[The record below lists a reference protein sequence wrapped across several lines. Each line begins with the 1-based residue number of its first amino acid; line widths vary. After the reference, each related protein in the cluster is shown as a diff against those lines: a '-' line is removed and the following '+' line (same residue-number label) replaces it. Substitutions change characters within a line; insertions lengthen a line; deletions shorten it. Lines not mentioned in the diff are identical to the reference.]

1 MSVFYRKYQNKNRQ
15 SVAYGKWFARAVTI
29 GKTINIDELAK
40 HMSEHNTPYSKGA
53 IKGVLTDMIGC
64 VRELML
70 EGKAVKLEG
79 LAIFSAGIKTKKNG
93 APTSAEFS
101 TTKHIDSVYMR
112 ARATGEF
119 TRQELTKAGNVTE
132 LPKNYTDYH
141 EEDDEP
147 QNPSGGSG
155 SQSGS
160 GTGSV
165 TPSGN
170 GSSQS
175 GGDNGGSQNGGN
187 SDSGNTNGGSQSGN
201 SGSGSNT
208 GDSTGGNTSGDGQQS
223 TYNLTIAR
231 SGSGTSTVTDDSE
244 NVITGQRS
252 FAPGTNLNIEI
263 VPAEGQVPTA
273 TINGSSIELTEND
286 GTYTGSFQMPAQVSV
301 LELNSGSNGGDDY
314 DPHNPIDSG
323 N

>member
-1 MSVFYRKYQNKNRQ
+1 MSVFYRKYQNKNPK

-29 GKTINIDELAK
+29 GKTMNVDDLAK

-93 APTSAEFS
+93 APTSADFS

-132 LPKNYTDYH
+132 LPKNFTDYH

-147 QNPSGGSG
+147 QNGGSTG
-155 SQSGS
+155 DN
-160 GTGSV
+160 TGS
-165 TPSGN
+165 
-170 GSSQS
+170 
-175 GGDNGGSQNGGN
+175 GSQNGGN
-187 SDSGNTNGGSQSGN
+187 
-201 SGSGSNT
+201 
-208 GDSTGGNTSGDGQQS
+208 TGGNTGGGSTTGDNGD
-223 TYNLTIAR
+223 R
-231 SGSGTSTVTDDSE
+231 DPDG
-244 NVITGQRS
+244 
-252 FAPGTNLNIEI
+252 GTNSDE
-263 VPAEGQVPTA
+263 
-273 TINGSSIELTEND
+273 
-286 GTYTGSFQMPAQVSV
+286 
-301 LELNSGSNGGDDY
+301 
-314 DPHNPIDSG
+314 
-323 N
+323 

>member
-93 APTSAEFS
+93 APTSADFS

-132 LPKNYTDYH
+132 LPKNFTDYH
-141 EEDDEP
+141 EDDDEP
-147 QNPSGGSG
+147 QNSG
-155 SQSGS
+155 S
-160 GTGSV
+160 TGSN
-165 TPSGN
+165 TG
-170 GSSQS
+170 
-175 GGDNGGSQNGGN
+175 GGSQNGG
-187 SDSGNTNGGSQSGN
+187 
-201 SGSGSNT
+201 
-208 GDSTGGNTSGDGQQS
+208 STGGNGDRDPDG
-223 TYNLTIAR
+223 
-231 SGSGTSTVTDDSE
+231 
-244 NVITGQRS
+244 
-252 FAPGTNLNIEI
+252 GTNSDE
-263 VPAEGQVPTA
+263 
-273 TINGSSIELTEND
+273 
-286 GTYTGSFQMPAQVSV
+286 
-301 LELNSGSNGGDDY
+301 
-314 DPHNPIDSG
+314 
-323 N
+323 

>member
-64 VRELML
+64 IRELML

-141 EEDDEP
+141 EEDEDEP

-155 SQSGS
+155 SQ
-160 GTGSV
+160 
-165 TPSGN
+165 
-170 GSSQS
+170 
-175 GGDNGGSQNGGN
+175 NGGG
-187 SDSGNTNGGSQSGN
+187 SDSGSTSGGSQSGN
-201 SGSGSNT
+201 SGSGSGSNT
-208 GDSTGGNTSGDGQQS
+208 GGSTGGNTSGDGQQT

-231 SGSGTSTVTDDSE
+231 SGSGTSTVMDDSE
-244 NVITGQRS
+244 NVITGQRR

-263 VPAEGQVPTA
+263 VPAEGQIPTA
-273 TINGSSIELTEND
+273 RLNYNPIELTEND
-286 GTYTGSFQMPAQVSV
+286 GTYVGSFQMPAQGSV
-301 LELNSGSNGGDDY
+301 LELNSGSNGGDGGD
-314 DPHNPIDSG
+314 DLDKD
-323 N
+323 

>member
-141 EEDDEP
+141 EEDEDEP

-155 SQSGS
+155 SQNSGS
-160 GTGSV
+160 Q
-165 TPSGN
+165 
-170 GSSQS
+170 SQ
-175 GGDNGGSQNGGN
+175 GGSQNGGN
-187 SDSGNTNGGSQSGN
+187 SDSGNTSGGSQSGN

-208 GDSTGGNTSGDGQQS
+208 GDLTGGNTSGDGQQS

-244 NVITGQRS
+244 NVITGQRR

-263 VPAEGQVPTA
+263 VPAEGQIPTA
-273 TINGSSIELTEND
+273 RLNYNPIELTEND
-286 GTYTGSFQMPAQVSV
+286 GTYTGSFQMPAQGSV
-301 LELNSGSNGGDDY
+301 LELNSGSGSNGDDDY
-314 DPHNPIDSG
+314 SPINDD
-323 N
+323 